1 MLLNGIELVE
11 RFQRPSPT
19 SRLGLRMSFL
29 NNGSY
34 ILPFA
39 VKSCTIFPRLANLTP
54 NTVLGDDG
62 LISPEAAQHVLMNF
76 SGTGF
81 EYVPGSDA
89 SGIYTSGA
97 NYIAVLDGTVD
108 LSGVYEGQEIAN
120 QCSATQEYIDVWTVR
135 LFENSE
141 DQVFINTFKLEQNSL
156 IGLTQQPLLNVH
168 NRLVNKHIPL
178 GSNVSLKITT
188 DVTVENR
195 DIDETTKNA
204 IQHHPLTNVSVQ
216 IKKINED
223 SSLPSDVVIQ
233 EFTSDGVSVT
243 PDNTITYKL
252 NATPTFLIGD
262 PLSPNNGGVVGTYAI
277 TARFLVLDELIVTKP
292 LYFTIR

>member
-54 NTVLGDDG
+54 NTILGEDG

-76 SGTGF
+76 SGAGS
-81 EYVPGSDA
+81 YIPGATA
-89 SGIYTSGA
+89 SGIYVSGT

-108 LSGVYEGQEIAN
+108 LSGVYSGQEIAN

-141 DQVFINTFKLEQNSL
+141 DQVFINTFKLEQNAL
-156 IGLTQQPLLNVH
+156 TGLTQVPLLNVN
-168 NRLVNKHIPL
+168 NRLINKHIQF
-178 GSNVSLKITT
+178 GASTSLKIATNI
-188 DVTVENR
+188 TVENR
-195 DIDETTKNA
+195 ELDEATKNA
-204 IQHHPLTNVSVQ
+204 IQNHPILFPTVT

-223 SSLPSDVVIQ
+223 SSLPSEVVLI
-233 EFTSDGVSVT
+233 ENDANVEIT
-243 PDNTITYKL
+243 PDNTLVYKFNAISETL
-252 NATPTFLIGD
+252 NNL
-262 PLSPNNGGVVGTYAI
+262 GGVVGTYSI
-277 TARFLVLDELIVTKP
+277 TAKYLLLDEYIVTKP
-292 LYFTIR
+292 FYFIVR